1 MTAPQ
6 QPAPVQSPAQAPV
19 VQPAPD
25 PAAAPVPA
33 PAVPLGPEDDPER
46 AAIWPPPPEK
56 WLEMMMDARYA
67 IIDEPAEGAKQVPQG
82 ADRQAPAPAPST
94 GQTPPQPGAQ
104 V

>member
-6 QPAPVQSPAQAPV
+6 QPAPTQDPAQAPV
-19 VQPAPD
+19 VQPVQPAPEGASGPAPD
-25 PAAAPVPA
+25 
-33 PAVPLGPEDDPER
+33 EDSER
-46 AAIWPPPPEK
+46 AQIWPPPPEK